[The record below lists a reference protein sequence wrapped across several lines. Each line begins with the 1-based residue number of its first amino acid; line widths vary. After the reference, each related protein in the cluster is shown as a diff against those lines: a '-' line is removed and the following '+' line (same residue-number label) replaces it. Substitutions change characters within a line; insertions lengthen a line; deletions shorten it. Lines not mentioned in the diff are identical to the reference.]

1 MSALEETAPGQL
13 PRLLAGLKPH
23 RQLSLGEHLAL
34 HGSLA
39 LGERRPLFPLLEA
52 SGLRGRGGA
61 GFPTARKLHAVAGC
75 RGRPIVLVN
84 ATEGEPLSD
93 KDKALLRHL
102 PHLVLDGAVL
112 LAAELRTREVV
123 LAIAETARAELAAIA
138 SALVERR
145 SRQHDGR
152 IRIEVVSVPD
162 RFIAGE
168 ETALVQYLNGGP
180 ALPTFTPPR
189 PYERGIGKRPTLVQ
203 NAETVAQVGLI
214 ARYGPDWFRQV
225 GTESEPGSALFTLSG
240 AVRRPGVLE
249 AELGVPVR
257 ELVARAG
264 GLTQRPRALLI
275 GGYFGSWFDAADAA
289 ALTLDDACLNER
301 GGGLGA
307 RAIAVL
313 PAGACGL
320 CETVQVANYL
330 AQESAGQ
337 CGPCVNGLAALAGGL
352 NRLAERP
359 TGNEADAIK
368 RWARQ
373 VQGRGACRHPDG
385 AARFIASAIDVF
397 AAEIE
402 HHHRHRRC
410 PHPGVR
416 LLHLPAEGR
425 T

>member
-1 MSALEETAPGQL
+1 MSALQQLAPERL
-13 PRLLAGLKPH
+13 PRLLAGLNPH
-23 RQLSLGEHLAL
+23 RQLSLGEHLAE
-34 HGSLA
+34 HGALA
-39 LGERRPLFPLLEA
+39 LGERRSLLALLEA

-61 GFPTARKLHAVAGC
+61 GFPTARKLRAVAGG
-75 RGRPIVLVN
+75 RGRPVVLVN
-84 ATEGEPLSD
+84 ASEGEPLSD

-123 LAIAETARAELAAIA
+123 LAVCETAQRERAAIA

-145 SRQHDGR
+145 SRRLDGR
-152 IRIEVVSVPD
+152 IGIEVVTVPD
-162 RFIAGE
+162 RFVAGE

-180 ALPTFTPPR
+180 ALPTFAPPR
-189 PYERGIGKRPTLVQ
+189 PSERGIGKRPTLVQ

-240 AVRRPGVLE
+240 AIRRPGVLE

-264 GLTQRPRALLI
+264 GLTQKPRALLI
-275 GGYFGSWFDAADAA
+275 GGYFGTWFGAEEAAR
-289 ALTLDDACLNER
+289 LTLDDACLNR
-301 GGGLGA
+301 SGGSLGA

-313 PAGACGL
+313 PEGACGL
-320 CETVQVANYL
+320 CETVRVASYL
-330 AQESAGQ
+330 ARESAGQ

-352 NRLAERP
+352 KRLAERP
-359 TGNEADAIK
+359 AGEEAAAVR

-385 AARFIASAIDVF
+385 AAHFIASALEVF
-397 AAEIE
+397 AVEIDA
-402 HHHRHRRC
+402 HRRRGRC
-410 PHPGVR
+410 PYPGSR
-416 LLHLPAEGR
+416 LLHLPKRRA